1 VHLVGFTVERKKSR
15 SSKHVMYNV
24 TDYKTV
30 PICVEFAPCIKLF
43 VMIRVFYD
51 TDKLLSCALFLFPLF
66 SCIIF
71 FILSVIFL
79 SVELYTFAY
88 FVSETV
94 KVGCGPPCFNLYVY
108 VVCSSF
114 LFLIF
119 VHGL

>member
-1 VHLVGFTVERKKSR
+1 
-15 SSKHVMYNV
+15 MYSV

-30 PICVEFAPCIKLF
+30 PICVECAPCIKLS
-43 VMIRVFYD
+43 VVIHVFYD
-51 TDKLLSCALFLFPLF
+51 TDRLLSCALFLFPLF

-71 FILSVIFL
+71 FILSVTVL
-79 SVELYTFAY
+79 LVELYTCAY
-88 FVSETV
+88 FVSVTV
-94 KVGCGPPCFNLYVY
+94 KVGCGPPSFNLYVY